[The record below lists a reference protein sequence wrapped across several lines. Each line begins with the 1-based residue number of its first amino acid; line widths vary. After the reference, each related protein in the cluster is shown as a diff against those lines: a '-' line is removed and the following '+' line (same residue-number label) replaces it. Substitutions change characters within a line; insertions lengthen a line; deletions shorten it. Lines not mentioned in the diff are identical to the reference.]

1 MRRQRQ
7 RQKRKRTLLRVIGIV
22 CLILFLTLGGLIY
35 YAWHTFSKSI
45 DSMHNPLDR
54 DSELREEDVSLSSG
68 DPFSVLLLGVDKREG
83 DSGRS
88 DTMIVLTVNA
98 NTNKIE
104 MVSIPRDTR
113 TEIIGHGTT
122 DKINHAYAFGGVEM
136 SMDTVENLLEIP
148 IDYYVEV
155 NMDSFKD
162 IIDTLD
168 GVTVENNLDFTYD
181 GVHFPIGTLTLSGE
195 DALKYSRMRYEDPNG
210 DFGRQKRQRQI
221 IEAVINKGASF
232 SSLTRFNDIL
242 DTIGNNISTNLSFKE
257 MMSIHKNYKSAVNN
271 IEDATLQ
278 GSGTKIGGVYYYIP
292 NEEHL
297 SEVKANLKEQLEIK

>member
-1 MRRQRQ
+1 LRQQ
-7 RQKRKRTLLRVIGIV
+7 KQKRKRKWLRVLGIA
-22 CLILFLTLGGLIY
+22 CLILFLTLSGLIY
-35 YAWHTFSKSI
+35 YAWHTFSKNI

-54 DSELREEDVSLSSG
+54 VSELREEDVSLSNSE
-68 DPFSVLLLGVDKREG
+68 PFSVLLVGVDKRDG

-88 DTMIVLTVNA
+88 DTMIVLTVNSS
-98 NTNKIE
+98 TNKIE
-104 MVSIPRDTR
+104 MLSIPRDTR
-113 TEIIGHGTT
+113 TEIIGHGTV
-122 DKINHAYAFGGVEM
+122 DKINHAYAFGGIEM
-136 SMDTVENLLEIP
+136 SMDTVENLLDIP
-148 IDYYVEV
+148 IDYYIEV
-155 NMDSFKD
+155 NMESFKD

-168 GVTVENNLDFTYD
+168 GVTVENDLDFTYE

-232 SSLTRFNDIL
+232 SSLTRFDDIF
-242 DTIGNNISTNLSFKE
+242 DTLGENVSTNLSFKE
-257 MMSIHKNYKSAVNN
+257 IMSIQKNYKSAVNN